1 MASSHID
8 PPDGAR
14 CDAMGD
20 LIAET
25 LRRAPEPDARR
36 WASIEPRIARRRRA
50 RLVGRWSVRL
60 AAPALLGG
68 AAAAWFF
75 LASPRPQ
82 LTYVTEGCEISR
94 DVGLVVSTADRSGRL
109 SFSDGSRIVLG
120 AGTRGRIVV
129 PKRPSS
135 AELVLDSGAAE
146 LDVVHRRNTRWDVQ
160 AGPFRVDV
168 KGTQFRVSWSPKERR
183 FRLEMLRGEVTV
195 SGGTFPA
202 SLVLRSGKVLE
213 VLDDKMSV
221 HDAEAPTAGGA
232 APPREGS
239 DSMSVRAAS
248 PKSSPSNTGAASE
261 KDHTMDKNRTKRTK
275 RPTRLAAAASAVSAL
290 GLLATAS
297 SAAPPAGHGSPVF
310 IAADGKLSGPM
321 TGYAWVAA
329 GAETTVLSPSPCNA
343 RGCFK
348 GTKGQLCTRGRIPA
362 LRCTGH
368 GTAQF
373 SCNWDTD
380 WGATI
385 GMNAAGNG
393 GAWLATAPSSV
404 SIAFHGGR
412 GTYRLNAHVA
422 GDPAAKVYCVDGYQ
436 SGQVV
441 AAGML
446 KTACWSDSGEALSD
460 FQRVDQLNLEI
471 VAAESPMSYEY
482 CVTDI
487 AVNGSAGQ
495 TVDDSHVV
503 IEDSGK
509 LGGQMSGYAW
519 VAGGA
524 GTSFST
530 PQPCNKNGCFS
541 NTQGR
546 LCAKGTIAPLAC
558 TDLGTPQLSCDW
570 ASNWGGMIGLN
581 ANVAVAAWGA
591 AAPSTVA
598 VTFSGP
604 SADYRLMAHVAGD
617 PDAESY
623 CIDGYQSGQV
633 VEPRMLKTKCWSEG
647 GAPLATFQTVDKI
660 GLQVMAAETSVPIDV
675 CISDIVAR

>member
-8 PPDGAR
+8 PADGAR

-20 LIAET
+20 LIADT
-25 LRRAPEPDARR
+25 LARAPEPHARQ
-36 WASIEPRIARRRRA
+36 WARIEPGIARRRRA
-50 RLVGRWSVRL
+50 RRLGRWSVRL
-60 AAPALLGG
+60 VAPVLLAG
-68 AAAAWFF
+68 AAAAWVFI
-75 LASPRPQ
+75 ASPRHQ
-82 LTYVTEGCEISR
+82 LTYVNEGCEISR
-94 DVGLVVSTADRSGRL
+94 DTGLVVSAADRSGRL
-109 SFSDGSRIVLG
+109 TFSDGSRIVLG
-120 AGTRGRIVV
+120 GGTRGRLVL
-129 PKRPSS
+129 PNRPSS
-135 AELVLDSGAAE
+135 AELVLDNGAAE
-146 LDVVHRRNTRWDVQ
+146 LDVVHRRNTRWDVK

-168 KGTQFRVSWSPKERR
+168 KGTQFRLSWSPGERR
-183 FRLEMLRGEVTV
+183 FRLEMLRGEVVVT
-195 SGGTFPA
+195 GGTFPA
-202 SLVLRSGKVLE
+202 SLVLRTGKVLE

-221 HDAEAPTAGGA
+221 RDADAPLAGAGD
-232 APPREGS
+232 PRRGGS
-239 DSMSVRAAS
+239 DSMSTRAAN
-248 PKSSPSNTGAASE
+248 PKTSLSNAGAASE
-261 KDHTMDKNRTKRTK
+261 KDDTMDKNHTRRAK
-275 RPTRLAAAASAVSAL
+275 RPTRLAAAASAVGAL

-310 IAADGKLSGPM
+310 IGADGKLSGPM
-321 TGYAWVAA
+321 AGYAWVAGA
-329 GAETTVLSPSPCNA
+329 AETTVLSPSPCNT

-348 GTKGQLCTRGRIPA
+348 DTKGQLCTRGRIPA

-373 SCNWDTD
+373 SCNWESD

-385 GMNAAGNG
+385 GLNTAGNG
-393 GAWLATAPSSV
+393 GPWLTSAPSSV
-404 SIAFHGGR
+404 SIAYHGGR

-422 GDPAAKVYCVDGYQ
+422 GDPADKVYCVDGYL

-446 KTACWSDSGEALSD
+446 KTACWSDSGEALGD

-471 VAAESPMSYEY
+471 VAAESPMSYDY

-524 GTSFST
+524 GTSFT
-530 PQPCNKNGCFS
+530 APQPCTKNGCFS
-541 NTQGR
+541 DTQGR

-558 TDLGTPQLSCDW
+558 TGLGTPQLSCDW
-570 ASNWGGMIGLN
+570 TANWGGMIGLN

-591 AAPSTVA
+591 NAPSTVA

-604 SADYRLMAHVAGD
+604 AADYRLMAHVAGA

-623 CIDGYQSGQV
+623 CIDGYESGQV
-633 VEPRMLKTKCWSEG
+633 VEPRMLKTKCWSDG
-647 GAPLATFQTVDKI
+647 GAPLTSFQTVDKI
-660 GLQVMAAETSVPIDV
+660 GLQIMAAETSVPIDV
-675 CISDIVAR
+675 CISDIVAH

>member
-8 PPDGAR
+8 SHDEAR

-20 LIAET
+20 LISGT
-25 LRRAPEPDARR
+25 LPSAPVPDARE
-36 WASIEPRIARRRRA
+36 WARIEPRLVRRRRA
-50 RLVGRWSVRL
+50 QVVRRWSFRL
-60 AAPALLGG
+60 AAPALLAGT
-68 AAAAWFF
+68 AAAWIF
-75 LASPRPQ
+75 LGASHPR
-82 LTYVTEGCEISR
+82 LTYVAEGCEISR
-94 DVGLVVSTADRSGRL
+94 DAGLVVSTADRSGRL
-109 SFSDGSRIVLG
+109 TFSDGSRIVLG
-120 AGTRGRIVV
+120 EGTRGRIVV
-129 PKRPSS
+129 PNRPSS
-135 AELVLDSGAAE
+135 AELVIDNGAAE
-146 LDVVHRRNTRWDVQ
+146 IDVVHRPNTRWDVK

-168 KGTQFRVSWSPKERR
+168 KGTQFRVSWSPQERR
-183 FRLEMLRGEVTV
+183 LRLEMLRGEVAV
-195 SGGTFPA
+195 SGGAFPA
-202 SLVLRSGKVLE
+202 SLYLRSGKVLE

-221 HDAEAPTAGGA
+221 HDADAPATDGG

-239 DSMSVRAAS
+239 DSMSLRAAS
-248 PKSSPSNTGAASE
+248 PKGLSPNAAAASE
-261 KDHTMDKNRTKRTK
+261 KDDTMNKNHSKRTR
-275 RPTRLAAAASAVSAL
+275 RPARLVAAASAIGAL

-310 IAADGKLSGPM
+310 IGADGKLSGPL

-329 GAETTVLSPSPCNA
+329 STEATIISPSPCNT

-348 GTKGQLCTRGRIPA
+348 DTKGQLCTRGHIPA

-385 GMNAAGNG
+385 GMNTAGNG
-393 GAWLATAPSSV
+393 GPWLATAPSSV
-404 SIAFHGGR
+404 SIAYQGGR

-446 KTACWSDSGEALSD
+446 KTACWSDSGEALDD
-460 FQRVDQLNLEI
+460 FQRVDQLNLEV
-471 VAAESPMSYEY
+471 VAAESPTSYDY
-482 CVTDI
+482 CLTDI

-495 TVDDSHVV
+495 AVDNGHVL

-558 TDLGTPQLSCDW
+558 TGLGTPQLSCDW
-570 ASNWGGMIGLN
+570 AANWGGMIGLN
-581 ANVAVAAWGA
+581 ANVAVTAWGA
-591 AAPSTVA
+591 NAPSAVA

-647 GAPLATFQTVDKI
+647 GAPLANFQTVDKI
-660 GLQVMAAETSVPIDV
+660 GLQIMAAATAVPIDV
-675 CISDIVAR
+675 CISDVVAR